1 MNDIFLRRCQSVGS
15 ICKRNQK
22 DDNYTNLSI
31 CRLRLLNSSSSWDFC
46 WMQSTHIENGSGGI
60 FYLVP
65 LSFIWSN
72 FHFLLSGPTF
82 TFLYLVPYSLFWSYF
97 HFLLFGPSFTFFY
110 PLSLLYIL
118 LRQSFPPFT
127 FYWHCLCCSKFTFSV
142 VLLSTVSSFVYH
154 LNLSKNSCQIT
165 LFPLLAHMC
174 PSYPFPVFAFA

>member
-1 MNDIFLRRCQSVGS
+1 
-15 ICKRNQK
+15 
-22 DDNYTNLSI
+22 
-31 CRLRLLNSSSSWDFC
+31 
-46 WMQSTHIENGSGGI
+46 MQSTHIENGSGGI

-118 LRQSFPPFT
+118 LRQFFPLSLSIGTTSVAPNSLFQL
-127 FYWHCLCCSKFTFSV
+127 FYF
-142 VLLSTVSSFVYH
+142 LLSHSVHTVSSFVYH

-174 PSYPFPVFAFA
+174 PSAPFPVFAFA